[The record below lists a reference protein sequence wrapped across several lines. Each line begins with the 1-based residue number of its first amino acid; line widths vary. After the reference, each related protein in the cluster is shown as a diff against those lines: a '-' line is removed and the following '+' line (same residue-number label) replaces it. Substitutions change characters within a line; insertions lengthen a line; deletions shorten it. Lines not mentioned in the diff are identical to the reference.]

1 MGAIEN
7 AGFYAKVQQNLGLDF
22 VKKNSTNS
30 AKTSTSLQLSVSDML
45 THVNFPG
52 GLIR

>member
-22 VKKNSTNS
+22 VKK
-30 AKTSTSLQLSVSDML
+30 KQ
-45 THVNFPG
+45 HK
-52 GLIR
+52 

>member
-22 VKKNSTNS
+22 VKKQH
-30 AKTSTSLQLSVSDML
+30 K
-45 THVNFPG
+45 
-52 GLIR
+52 